1 MGSNARDKVTMT
13 CVNTGRP
20 LKASDKRSL
29 DGWTGVGGLESDLA
43 RVCALGLRAWFSSS
57 KEEDEC

>member
-1 MGSNARDKVTMT
+1 MGSNARDKVRMT

-29 DGWTGVGGLESDLA
+29 DGWTGGRGA
-43 RVCALGLRAWFSSS
+43 GAWFSSS

>member
-20 LKASDKRSL
+20 LKLQAAWM
-29 DGWTGVGGLESDLA
+29 DGWGVRGLESDLA